1 MGADADSELELRTDS
16 LGRVRQ
22 GGHEGRDQMTKQES
36 KWRRVECAEDIRRRV
51 AASGIKSVLLA
62 GVCFLSTLIPGTPV
76 RAQTSN
82 QYPFQNPAMALEE
95 RVNNIVSLMT
105 LDEKIAFFSSRP
117 GVPRLDIRAMGQVEG
132 LHGLARGGP
141 SNWGRRNPVPT
152 TIFPQAIGMAET
164 WDTEVIHQAAAVEAY
179 EVRYIAQN
187 EKYGGRGGLIVRAP
201 NADLGRDPRWG
212 RTEECYG
219 EDPFFNGTLVTAFVK
234 GLQGDHPKYWQT
246 ASLLKHFFANSN
258 EDLRDSS
265 SSDFDEQLFREY
277 YSVPF
282 RMGFEDGGARCF
294 MTSYNQWN
302 HVPCTVQPVI
312 RNVATM
318 NGVWTESS

>member
-1 MGADADSELELRTDS
+1 M
-16 LGRVRQ
+16 
-22 GGHEGRDQMTKQES
+22 
-36 KWRRVECAEDIRRRV
+36 
-51 AASGIKSVLLA
+51 KSFLLA
-62 GVCFLSTLIPGTPV
+62 PVFFLSAVIAGTSAL
-76 RAQTSN
+76 AQTN

-95 RVNNIVSLMT
+95 RVDNIVSLMT

-164 WDTEVIHQAAAVEAY
+164 WDTEVIHQAAAVEGY

-246 ASLLKHFFANSN
+246 ATLLKHFFANSN

-294 MTSYNQWN
+294 MTSYNQ
-302 HVPCTVQPVI
+302 
-312 RNVATM
+312 
-318 NGVWTESS
+318 